1 MMTGYHNLTAVE
13 CENEV
18 LRGRLKE
25 LKEAALALCDAV
37 TRYVEPKKGD
47 KYLGGS
53 SCSTSTAPPGRSSP
67 GGAKTKTRKMR

>member
-47 KYLGGS
+47 KYLGRLELLNINRSARDVISGG
-53 SCSTSTAPPGRSSP
+53 GR
-67 GGAKTKTRKMR
+67 KRKPVR

>member
-1 MMTGYHNLTAVE
+1 MNTGYRNLTAVE

-47 KYLGGS
+47 KYLGRLELLNINRATREAIS
-53 SCSTSTAPPGRSSP
+53 
-67 GGAKTKTRKMR
+67 GGGEDEKG